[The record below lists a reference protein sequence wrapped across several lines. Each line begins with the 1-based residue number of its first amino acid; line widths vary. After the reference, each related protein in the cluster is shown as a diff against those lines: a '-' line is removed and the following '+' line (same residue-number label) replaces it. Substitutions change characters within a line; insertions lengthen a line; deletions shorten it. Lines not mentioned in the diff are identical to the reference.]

1 MMMGFA
7 YGWLIDINLRAIDY
21 RVVLEGHGSGRAS
34 VNRDG
39 VCA

>member
-7 YGWLIDINLRAIDY
+7 YGWLIDLIYGPLIIEC
-21 RVVLEGHGSGRAS
+21 VLEGHGSGRAS